1 MTKQTHII
9 RQSFATM
16 SGNLLATLQ
25 CFDLTNADESIII
38 YPYGDIYEI
47 FAIRKGDKYEIEFD
61 RDTFS
66 VSLEQAKRMA
76 EIWYNTEN
84 IIDIRNY
91 ISSTK

>member
-1 MTKQTHII
+1 MTNQTHII
-9 RQSFATM
+9 RQSFATI
-16 SGNLLATLQ
+16 SGNLLSTIE
-25 CFDLTNADESIII
+25 CFDLTNANEVVII

-61 RDTFS
+61 RDIYS

-76 EIWYNTEN
+76 EIWFDSEN

-91 ISSTK
+91 ISNAK